1 MGYKSKR
8 ILYIYKKLLSK
19 HHVNVKNLSEFFS
32 TNERTIQRDIEDIN
46 TFLKDYDQT
55 VLYEKA
61 THDYYISHKNIKYS
75 NTDINIHATYEMT
88 YQVFKKLNKQ
98 FERFCCKV
106 KKYS

>member
-46 TFLKDYDQT
+46 TL
-55 VLYEKA
+55 VLLQ
-61 THDYYISHKNIKYS
+61 S
-75 NTDINIHATYEMT
+75 
-88 YQVFKKLNKQ
+88 
-98 FERFCCKV
+98 